1 MLLTRNTATRGQR
14 GTASPYDAEVPLDL
28 DLRPAPEPLADA
40 ERAAIL
46 ADPGFGRYFTD
57 HMVTAVWNT
66 DDGWHDAGV
75 HPLEPFTLHP
85 AAAVLHYGQEIFEGL
100 KAYRHADGSVW
111 LFRPD
116 RNAARFAHSAQRLAL
131 PVLGEDDFVAA
142 VAALVRADVAWVP
155 DAPDGQETS
164 LYLRPF
170 MIATEAFL
178 GVRPAHEA
186 TFGVVASPAGP
197 YFSGGVQGVNLW
209 VTDRYVRASR
219 GGTGDAKTGGNYAA
233 SLAAQAEA
241 RDRGCDQVL
250 YLDGEEHAWLEE
262 AGTMNVFLVTADG
275 ELLTPALGSILE
287 GVTRDSLLDLAPD
300 LGLTPVERRIGLA
313 ELRERLADGSV
324 VEVFAAGTAA
334 VVTPVVGVRGEDA
347 QGVVYEQQV
356 GDGTPGATSLALRSA
371 LLDLQY
377 GRTPDARG
385 WLRRV
390 V

>member
-1 MLLTRNTATRGQR
+1 M
-14 GTASPYDAEVPLDL
+14 PLDL
-28 DLRPAPEPLADA
+28 DLRPTSQPVPDA
-40 ERAAIL
+40 ERAAAL

-57 HMVTAVWNT
+57 HMATARWT
-66 DDGWHDAGV
+66 LDDGWHDAAV

-116 RNAARFAHSAQRLAL
+116 KNARRFAHSARRLAL
-131 PVLGEDDFVAA
+131 PVLDEDDFVAA
-142 VAALVRADVAWVP
+142 VEAVVRADVAWVP

-197 YFSGGVQGVNLW
+197 YFSGGVHGVTLW

-287 GVTRDSLLDLAPD
+287 GVTRDSLIELAPD

-324 VEVFAAGTAA
+324 TEVFAAGTAA
-334 VVTPVVGVRGEDA
+334 VITPVVGIRGEDGD
-347 QGVVYEQQV
+347 GVGYEQQV
-356 GDGTPGATSLALRSA
+356 GDGTPGATSLLLRST

-377 GRTPDARG
+377 GRTPDTRG